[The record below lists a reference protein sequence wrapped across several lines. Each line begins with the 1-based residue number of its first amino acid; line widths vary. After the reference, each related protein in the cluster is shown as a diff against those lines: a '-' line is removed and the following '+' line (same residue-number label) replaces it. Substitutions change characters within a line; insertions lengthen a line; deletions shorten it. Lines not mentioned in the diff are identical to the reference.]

1 MADDNN
7 VEISFTA
14 ATDGALVGIAEI
26 LTALTGLTAVI
37 GGMIGNLDRLS
48 GAVAKAFPT
57 AQISQCS
64 KAIGSIGTSAKD
76 AMAGIGL
83 LHARL
88 GDQKTLLNAEVSQ
101 FKLTQDQK
109 FALLEAETQSE
120 YQAELDLLDKKR
132 KLWGQGTQQYQSISY
147 KMQSIQLRRD
157 AELLRLD
164 EQSIAAQQALW
175 TRYLSTLTGAFNSQ
189 LRGLLEGTTN
199 WHKATVKM
207 LEDLTIKFIE
217 MAEQIVVK
225 WLAAEVAQT
234 TATTSGAAARAAAEQ
249 SASGAGLLAGVANV
263 LKAIGAEAAQVFA
276 GVFAFLA
283 PTLGPAAAG
292 PAAAAQASVL
302 AVPKLDA
309 GTDYVVR
316 GGLALIH
323 PGETIIPAARGSGPY
338 TGAAMRPQVHA
349 PVSINVSALDSQ
361 SVARFFND
369 NSKHMLRA
377 INDAVKR
384 GAHLGLRAASR

>member
-7 VEISFTA
+7 VEISFGA
-14 ATDGALVGIAEI
+14 STDGALAGIAEI
-26 LTALTGLTAVI
+26 QAALNGLTALVSSI
-37 GGMIGNLDRLS
+37 SGNLDRLS
-48 GAVAKAFPT
+48 ATVTKAFPT
-57 AQISQCS
+57 GQISQCA
-64 KAIGSIGTSAKD
+64 KEIRSIGTSARD
-76 AMAGIGL
+76 ATTGIAL

-88 GDQKTLLNAEVSQ
+88 GDQKILLDAEVSQ
-101 FKLTQDQK
+101 FKITQDQK

-120 YQAELDLLDKKR
+120 YKAELDLLDNKR
-132 KLWGQGTQQYQSISY
+132 QLWGQGSQQYQSISDQ
-147 KMQSIQLRRD
+147 MERIALRRD
-157 AELLRLD
+157 TELLRLD

-175 TRYLSTLTGAFNSQ
+175 TSYLSTVTGAFNSQ
-189 LRGLLEGTTN
+189 LRGLLEGTTS
-199 WHKATVKM
+199 WHKATIKM
-207 LEDLTIKFIE
+207 FEDLTIKFIE
-217 MAEQIVVK
+217 MAEQMVVK

-234 TATTSGAAARAAAEQ
+234 TATTTGAAARAAAQQ
-249 SASGAGLLAGVANV
+249 SASSAGLLASVANV
-263 LKAIGAEAAQVFA
+263 LKSIAAEAAQVFA

-283 PTLGPAAAG
+283 PTMGPAAAG
-292 PAAAAQASVL
+292 PAAAAQASVS
-302 AVPKLDA
+302 AAAIYEA

-338 TGAAMRPQVHA
+338 TGRAMGAQVHA
-349 PVSINVSALDSQ
+349 PVSISVSALDSQ

-384 GAHLGLRAASR
+384 GAHLGLRTLHP